1 LRTQKALLTFTSYI
15 IIGCIRLF
23 DFLFLPLTI
32 VILLLLLAVPL
43 IIIYLFLRLS
53 ETAFEM
59 VGIDHWHASLA
70 VFGSVLGSLVDIP
83 ISATISSYPAW
94 YISLANLYPQENLTD
109 FHPLYLAVNLG
120 GCIIPLIISGHLLLR
135 GNASPAKALLGVS
148 VVAGITYYVAEAVPG
163 QGIVLPFWLS
173 PLLAA
178 VCGLVLAGGYRR
190 APPLAYISG
199 TLGTLLGADI
209 LSLLTP
215 GVLPALSPL
224 DLHRVKPLILS
235 IGGAGVFDGIFLTG
249 IIAVLLAAGIVCLL
263 RGTCRGVS
271 AETDEKSV

>member
-1 LRTQKALLTFTSYI
+1 M
-15 IIGCIRLF
+15 F

-32 VILLLLLAVPL
+32 VVLLLLLAVP
-43 IIIYLFLRLS
+43 IIFIYLFLRLS
-53 ETAFEM
+53 EAAFEM

-83 ISATISSYPAW
+83 FAGPISSYPAW
-94 YISLANLYPQENLTD
+94 YISVISLYAHDNPID

-120 GCIIPLIISGHLLLR
+120 GCIIPLVISGHLLLR
-135 GNASPAKALLGVS
+135 GQASPVKALLGVAI
-148 VVAGITYYVAEAVPG
+148 VAAITYYVAEAVPG
-163 QGIVLPFWLS
+163 EGIVLPFWLS

-178 VCGLVLAGGYRR
+178 VCGLVLAGGFRR

-199 TLGTLLGADI
+199 TIGTLLGADI

-215 GVLPALSPL
+215 GILPALSPL
-224 DLHRVKPLILS
+224 DLHRARPVVLS

-263 RGTCRGVS
+263 KGTCHANS
-271 AETDEKSV
+271 